1 MRDSE
6 SQPENET
13 EPNLTAEIMEYAEK
27 KAELM
32 IINYAEKI
40 SLAFARFFQR
50 IIGLL
55 LLGSALFFG
64 WFAVGFLLSDLIGNH
79 AVGFAL
85 AALPLLIISFI
96 FVNRKSAKLTEKI
109 QAEMMQSIL
118 SGKEEENSDESGKEG

>member
-6 SQPENET
+6 SQHTNGT
-13 EPNLTAEIMEYAEK
+13 EPNLAAEIKEYAEK
-27 KAELM
+27 KAEL
-32 IINYAEKI
+32 ITINYAEKI

-64 WFAVGFLLSDLIGNH
+64 WFAVGFLLSDLIGNN
-79 AVGFAL
+79 AAGFAL

-96 FVNRKSAKLTEKI
+96 FVNRKSVKLTEKI

-118 SGKEEENSDESGKEG
+118 RGREEENGDESGKRG